1 MRGPEHFEQRHMP
14 DDDENRE
21 HGSHTRSGMQYRH
34 TDIYHIYFTHRIYDI
49 SNLRI

>member
-1 MRGPEHFEQRHMP
+1 MRGPEHFEQRHIL

-21 HGSHTRSGMQYRH
+21 HTRTHVS
-34 TDIYHIYFTHRIYDI
+34 DIDIQIYDTHSIYDI